1 MGSTRTPSLP
11 KRRIKNEGA
20 LRLEENEEKEEDEVS
35 LTYKEEGLRKM
46 EARSR

>member
-1 MGSTRTPSLP
+1 M
-11 KRRIKNEGA
+11 KNEGA

-35 LTYKEEGLRKM
+35 LTYKEGSLRKI